1 MVMPTARTRPHE
13 LASTGTAN
21 EVQLRLSAIEWK
33 VLDRV
38 RRGLT
43 TEAIARELHLTDGT
57 VELHV
62 KHSLRKLSARSR
74 DELLLRT
81 ARWH

>member
-1 MVMPTARTRPHE
+1 MPRVRTRPHA
-13 LASTGTAN
+13 LALAGSSYEG
-21 EVQLRLSAIEWK
+21 QPCLRAIEWK

-38 RRGLT
+38 RKGLT
-43 TEAIARELHLTDGT
+43 TEAIARELDLAQGT

-62 KHSLRKLSARSR
+62 KHSLRKLSARNS

-81 ARWH
+81 TRWH

>member
-1 MVMPTARTRPHE
+1 MVMPTVRTRPHA

-21 EVQLRLSAIEWK
+21 EGQPRLSAIEWK

-43 TEAIARELHLTDGT
+43 TEAIARELRLTEGT

-62 KHSLRKLSARSR
+62 KHSLRKLSARNR

-81 ARWH
+81 ERWH